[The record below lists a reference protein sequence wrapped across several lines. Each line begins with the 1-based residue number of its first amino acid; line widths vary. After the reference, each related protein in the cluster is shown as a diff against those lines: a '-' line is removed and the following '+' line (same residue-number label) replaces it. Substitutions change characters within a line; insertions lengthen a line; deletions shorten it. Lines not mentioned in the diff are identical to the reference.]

1 MTPTLHTSAPAC
13 ARSRHGDGDVARTWA
28 VRRGG
33 GMSDASSSSDE
44 LLGTHISDDEADGKR
59 TRRERVLRASD
70 PEKQQKYAAQEF
82 SKVRFHGA
90 FTGGFSGERSAFFL
104 QAHGIKRCA
113 TRATAYLS
121 LSHTHPAI
129 VFLRSWL
136 LQHGWLRGGMGAY

>member
-1 MTPTLHTSAPAC
+1 
-13 ARSRHGDGDVARTWA
+13 
-28 VRRGG
+28 
-33 GMSDASSSSDE
+33 MSDASSSSDE

-104 QAHGIKRCA
+104 QAHTGSNAAPHAPQRISYTPCS
-113 TRATAYLS
+113 TL
-121 LSHTHPAI
+121 
-129 VFLRSWL
+129 LRSWL
-136 LQHGWLRGGMGAY
+136 LQHGWLRRGMGAYRVAVLER

>member
-1 MTPTLHTSAPAC
+1 
-13 ARSRHGDGDVARTWA
+13 
-28 VRRGG
+28 
-33 GMSDASSSSDE
+33 MSDASSSSDE

-90 FTGGFSGERSAFFL
+90 FTGGFSGERSAFF
-104 QAHGIKRCA
+104 ASTHGIKRCA
-113 TRATAYLS
+113 TRVY
-121 LSHTHPAI
+121 LSHTYPAI

-136 LQHGWLRGGMGAY
+136 LQHGWLRGRMGAYRVAVLER

>member
-1 MTPTLHTSAPAC
+1 
-13 ARSRHGDGDVARTWA
+13 
-28 VRRGG
+28 
-33 GMSDASSSSDE
+33 MSDASSSSDE

-113 TRATAYLS
+113 TAY
-121 LSHTHPAI
+121 LSHTHPTI
-129 VFLRSWL
+129 VFPRSWL